1 MSWRDTESRP
11 KSSTHHTR
19 LAIVKYGFLIFSALI
34 VLRLFDLQVLR
45 GDLYVA
51 LAAGQHELYQKLF
64 PERGSIYVVERAGN
78 KESLFPLVTNHE
90 LSLLYAVPMHV
101 ESPSTTAEKLI
112 EVLGLPESIS
122 LAQAEA
128 TLFADLAP
136 DLDPLLATEIKS
148 KRREEW
154 LATQKQQEMDRLI
167 ALLSKQDDPYE
178 PIRHRLSDEDVEK
191 IKAFD
196 LPGLGFKSEVWRY
209 YPERGMGGHVFGF
222 WGFKGENRQGQYGLE
237 GHFNDELA
245 GTFGEI
251 HSERD
256 AWGNLIAVG
265 TQSFTEKVDGTD
277 LVLTIDR
284 AIQYQACQ
292 ALERAVTQWKARGGA
307 IIVMDPK
314 TGGVLAMCG
323 APDYNPDIYNK
334 VADIDVYNNPAIFGA
349 YEPGSVFKA
358 VTMAAAID
366 SGKVTPNTIY
376 EDTGSVKLGSF
387 TIKNFNDKT
396 YGRQT
401 MTGVLENSINT
412 GTIFAMRQTT
422 PKVFAKYVRDFG
434 FGEFTGIELDREN
447 AGDISNVNTGKEI
460 YGATASFGQGLTV
473 TPLQMINAVSALAN
487 GGKLMKPHIISQK
500 IHSNGNVEV
509 MQPEVVRQ
517 VISPKAAAVT
527 SGMLVSV
534 VENGHGKLAAV
545 PGYRVAGKTGT
556 AQVPAKNGK
565 GYDENEVVVSFVG
578 FAPFSDPRFSMIV
591 MLDRPQYGKEAAT
604 TVTKTFS
611 EVAKFILQ
619 YYNVP
624 QDK

>member
-1 MSWRDTESRP
+1 MSWRDTDARP
-11 KSSTHHTR
+11 KSSTHHAR
-19 LAIVKYGFLIFSALI
+19 LTIVTYGFLIFSALI

-45 GDLYVA
+45 GGLYVA

-78 KESLFPLVTNHE
+78 QESLYPLVTNHE

-101 ESPSTTAEKLI
+101 ESPSTTADKLI
-112 EVLGLPESIS
+112 EILGLPESVS
-122 LAQAEA
+122 LVQAEA
-128 TLFADLAP
+128 TLFADLSP
-136 DLDPLLATEIKS
+136 DLDPALVAEIKT

-154 LATQKQQEMDRLI
+154 LAGQKQQEMDRLV

-178 PIRHRLSDEDVEK
+178 PIRHRLSDEEVEK
-191 IKAFD
+191 IKALE

-209 YPERGMGGHVFGF
+209 YPERGMGGHIFGF

-237 GHFNDELA
+237 GHFNDELT

-292 ALERAVTQWKARGGA
+292 ALERAVAQWKARGGA
-307 IIVMDPK
+307 IIVMNPK

-323 APDYNPDIYNK
+323 APDYNPDAYNK
-334 VADIDVYNNPAIFGA
+334 VSDIDVYNNPAIFGA

-366 SGKVTPNTIY
+366 SGKVTPNTVY

-487 GGKLMKPHIISQK
+487 GGKLMKAHIVSQK
-500 IHSNGNVEV
+500 IHSNGNIEV
-509 MQPEVVRQ
+509 IEPQVVRQ

-534 VENGHGKLAAV
+534 VENGHGKLAGV

-591 MLDRPQYGKEAAT
+591 VLDRPQYGKEAAT

-619 YYNVP
+619 YYSVP
-624 QDK
+624 HDK